1 MADVNFSKYAFHD
14 DIERELVSPIINV
27 LSANTI
33 DEINYR
39 PRENKQDIVAKYLP
53 IQNNF
58 IGRIIAKFLNRK
70 K

>member
-1 MADVNFSKYAFHD
+1 MNFSKYAFHD
-14 DIERELVSPIINV
+14 DMERELILPIINL

-39 PRENKQDIVAKYLP
+39 PRENKQDLINTNLP
-53 IQNNF
+53 IQKTF
-58 IGRIIAKFLNRK
+58 IGRIMENFLNRK